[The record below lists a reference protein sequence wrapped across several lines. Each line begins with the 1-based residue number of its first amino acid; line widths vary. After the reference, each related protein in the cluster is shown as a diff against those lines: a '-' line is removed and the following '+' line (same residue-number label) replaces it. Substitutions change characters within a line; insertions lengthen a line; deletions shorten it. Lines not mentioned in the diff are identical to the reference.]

1 MNARLSLALLIF
13 VFIPVSAQHAGSSQ
27 VPALWSWSH
36 LAAFDNFPFSWRAVD
51 EVIAKA
57 SKQEIQ
63 EFVAWIPD
71 GGVISGDDEDIFL
84 FIWTRLDDRGEANIR
99 DLNSKKLP
107 WPDTVSPGLI
117 KLKMTQNHELLLLLF
132 RSIESEGGV
141 DPWDFGVI
149 RCLGLV
155 PVQYIDETIAELRKY
170 CRETGPEL
178 KKYCDP
184 SSQKREATG
193 VYGEEMLEMQDI
205 LECRKM
211 EASFPFSSMSR

>member
-1 MNARLSLALLIF
+1 
-13 VFIPVSAQHAGSSQ
+13 
-27 VPALWSWSH
+27 
-36 LAAFDNFPFSWRAVD
+36 
-51 EVIAKA
+51 VIAKA
-57 SKQEIQ
+57 SKDEIQ
-63 EFVAWIPD
+63 EFVAWSPECV
-71 GGVISGDDEDIFL
+71 VISGDAEDIFL

-107 WPDTVSPGLI
+107 WPDTVSPNLI
-117 KLKMTQNHELLLLLF
+117 KLKMTRNHDLLVTLF

-170 CRETGPEL
+170 CRETSPEL

-184 SSQKREATG
+184 SSDKREATG
-193 VYGEEMLEMQDI
+193 IYAEDMAVIQDMLEYRNMGNWKT
-205 LECRKM
+205 RY
-211 EASFPFSSMSR
+211 